1 MRMACTGNFIPLVAR
16 SYMHE
21 VPHYIILIRNSCFVN
36 LKIER
41 LRRFQCLKVKPKIKA
56 FGGGG

>member
-1 MRMACTGNFIPLVAR
+1 MQMARTGNFMPLVAR

-36 LKIER
+36 LKIETEKVSV
-41 LRRFQCLKVKPKIKA
+41 LKGKT
-56 FGGGG
+56 